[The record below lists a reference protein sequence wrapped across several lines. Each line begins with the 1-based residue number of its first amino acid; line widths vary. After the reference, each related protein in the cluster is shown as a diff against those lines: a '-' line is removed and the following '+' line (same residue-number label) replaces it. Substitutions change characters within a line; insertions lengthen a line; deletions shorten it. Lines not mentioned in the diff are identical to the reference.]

1 MRITISGPPGSGK
14 STTCRKLSEILGYP
28 QVIFGQIFRKMAA
41 DRGISVAE
49 LGALAE
55 TDPSIDREI
64 DTEILK
70 VAKDNEDIVLESRL
84 SAYLTKIE
92 NIDAFRI
99 YIHASPDVRMKRI
112 CGREDR
118 LYEQACSETCEREGS
133 EAKRYMQ
140 YYGIDVEDLGVYDL
154 IINTDNLTPDEVIDL
169 IIGALN
175 DRNASER
182 S

>member
-14 STTCRKLSEILGYP
+14 STTCRKLSEILGYR
-28 QVIFGQIFRKMAA
+28 QVIFGHIFRKMAA

-84 SAYLTKIE
+84 SAYLTKKE
-92 NIDAFRI
+92 NIDAFRV

-118 LYEQACSETCEREGS
+118 LYEQARSETCEREGS

-140 YYGIDVEDLGVYDL
+140 YYGIDIEDLSVYDL
-154 IINTDNLTPDEVIDL
+154 VINTDNLTPDEVIDL